1 MATSRTHTTLG
12 RQGEQVGRRCDRERI
27 GGVSLQSDPRVTG
40 GSSDGAPRAATGT
53 SDETFAGL
61 RVELPRLSF
70 HLAGHERAGLVGR
83 RDRMI
88 RLLDAL
94 RTRRDHPEAP
104 LLVVVGGGTGAGKST
119 TVNTLAGDA
128 VSSPGV
134 LRPTTRVPTLVCHP
148 DDAAWFAGDALFPD
162 LVRVP
167 VSAPLADETGRQLRT
182 ATSEQLPAGV
192 ALLDTPDIDSVEV
205 ANHELA
211 DRALDAADA
220 WLWLA
225 TARTYADQVGMEHL
239 VLAQARSAPTAVAIT
254 QLREDHRDAIEPDVA
269 RLLADSGIRPD
280 RLLIVRFDR
289 VEDGRLPSDAVADL
303 RTWLTELA
311 SSPDGRRAIREQ
323 ALAGLLAAAPAEL
336 HPLLAAAEAE
346 AGAARRLDAVVRT
359 RFAAIHERLERELD
373 VGLPL
378 RTEIVD
384 RWQRLV
390 GGNQALLQV
399 QTAAGRLGDLVR
411 RRLARTSAPDVEEVR
426 VEVTSELT
434 TTISLLLEQ
443 AHREVR
449 RGLEERPDGR
459 ALLDL
464 APELRGEQPDPRP
477 AVRAM
482 VTGWEAHVTTLVSEV
497 GTPGRVRAQRVSTGL
512 NAVATSA
519 ILVLFTLSGGLTGG
533 EVGIAAGAAAANQ
546 WLLTRLLGEQNLRR
560 LMALVR
566 DDLFD
571 RVGTLADEERRRYD
585 AAIAGASPPEEAV
598 DALRRVVAT
607 TS

>member
-1 MATSRTHTTLG
+1 MATSPTHTTLAG
-12 RQGEQVGRRCDRERI
+12 VASRSDAGAGRERA
-27 GGVSLQSDPRVTG
+27 GGASVGSDPGVTG
-40 GSSDGAPRAATGT
+40 GSTDGAARAATGT
-53 SDETFAGL
+53 SDEPFERL
-61 RVELPRLSF
+61 RLELPRLSF
-70 HLAGHERAGLVGR
+70 HLAGPERAGLLGR
-83 RDRMI
+83 RDRML
-88 RLLDAL
+88 RLLDGL
-94 RTRRDHPEAP
+94 RTRREHPDAP

-119 TVNTLAGDA
+119 TVNTLAGHA
-128 VSSPGV
+128 VSAPGV

-148 DDAAWFAGDALFPD
+148 DDATWFAGDALFPD

-167 VSAPLADETGRQLRT
+167 ASAPLADESGRQLRI

-192 ALLDTPDIDSVEV
+192 ALLDTPDIDSVEL

-211 DRALDAADA
+211 DRALDAADV

-225 TARTYADQVGMEHL
+225 TARTYADQVGMDHL
-239 VLAQARSAPTAVAIT
+239 LLAQARRTLSAVAIT
-254 QLREDHRDAIEPDVA
+254 QVHEDQRDEIEPDVE
-269 RLLADSGIRPD
+269 RLLTDSGLRPD
-280 RLLIVRFDR
+280 RLLIVPFDR
-289 VEDGRLPSDAVADL
+289 VEDGRLPPTAVAGL
-303 RTWLTELA
+303 RTWLTNLA
-311 SSPDGRRAIREQ
+311 GSADERGEIRAQ
-323 ALAGLLAAAPAEL
+323 ALAGLQAAAPAEL
-336 HPLLAAAEAE
+336 QPLLAAAEAE
-346 AGAARRLDAVVRT
+346 TGAARRLDAVVRT

-390 GGNQALLQV
+390 GGNQALLQM

-411 RRLARTSAPDVEEVR
+411 SRLARTSTPDVEEVR
-426 VEVTSELT
+426 VEVASELT
-434 TTISLLLEQ
+434 TTIALLLEQ

-464 APELRGEQPDPRP
+464 SPELRREQPDPRT
-477 AVRAM
+477 AVRAV

-497 GTPGRVRAQRVSTGL
+497 GTPGKARAQRVSTGL

-560 LMALVR
+560 LLALVR

-571 RVGTLADEERRRYD
+571 RVGRLADEERRRYD
-585 AAIAGASPPEEAV
+585 AAIVAASPPEEAIEV
-598 DALRRVVAT
+598 LRHAVAAAP
-607 TS
+607 